1 MNTTIER
8 ILLVENDPEL
18 SDLISRQTLKPLG
31 YQVEIVGAAAQ
42 AIDKVSRFMP
52 DVILANMNLP
62 GLSGKDLLVA
72 LKSQGLEIPIIVI
85 AQKGMEG
92 DVIQAFRLGAA
103 DLIYWPIR
111 EAEVVAAVDR
121 VLGQV
126 RARRERENLA
136 SELRQANQEMGRRVR
151 ELTTIFAIGKAVI
164 TTTDHQDLFHKIVE
178 GAVFVSEADAGWL
191 LVREESNRL
200 FHLKACRNVPK
211 EIASRI
217 NQPWDDGLS
226 ALVALSGEPF
236 TIHGEPLKRFKVNQL
251 GQSAIVV
258 PVKVKKEVVG
268 LLVGMRKAATP
279 FSSGQ
284 QALLEAVA
292 DYASISL
299 VNTHLFKAYE
309 ERVTMLQ
316 TVANSALIDKQ
327 IEEEIL
333 AKTTHELQT
342 AMQAITTNLSLI
354 PGKDT
359 GKMNKEQNTAL
370 GIILENLAS
379 AQAIVELMQSMSGTR
394 GAQKS
399 IRANLHVLIKQVIQ
413 RLQPLA
419 QRSEVKLMVEL
430 PDKPLLAR
438 GDPYH
443 IDKVLE
449 GLLTNAIQ
457 NSRQGSLVKIRVG
470 TPNENAV
477 LVEVLDHGAGID
489 STQLPLIFQHPDRE
503 QVGSSA
509 RSGGIGIS
517 LPLMHEIITNYG
529 GKLWAESQA
538 GQGSVFYF
546 TLQAIP
552 K

>member
-1 MNTTIER
+1 
-8 ILLVENDPEL
+8 
-18 SDLISRQTLKPLG
+18 
-31 YQVEIVGAAAQ
+31 
-42 AIDKVSRFMP
+42 
-52 DVILANMNLP
+52 
-62 GLSGKDLLVA
+62 
-72 LKSQGLEIPIIVI
+72 
-85 AQKGMEG
+85 
-92 DVIQAFRLGAA
+92 
-103 DLIYWPIR
+103 
-111 EAEVVAAVDR
+111 
-121 VLGQV
+121 
-126 RARRERENLA
+126 
-136 SELRQANQEMGRRVR
+136 
-151 ELTTIFAIGKAVI
+151 
-164 TTTDHQDLFHKIVE
+164 
-178 GAVFVSEADAGWL
+178 

-226 ALVALSGEPF
+226 SLVALSGEPF

-309 ERVTMLQ
+309 ERVSMLQ

-342 AMQAITTNLSLI
+342 AMQAITTNLSLL

-359 GKMNKEQNTAL
+359 GKMNKEQNAAL

-419 QRSEVKLMVEL
+419 QRSAVKLTVEL

-438 GDPYH
+438 ADPYH

-449 GLLTNAIQ
+449 GLLNNAIQ
-457 NSRQGSLVKIRVG
+457 SSRQDGMVKIRVE
-470 TPNENAV
+470 TPNESTV

-489 STQLPLIFQHPDRE
+489 AAQMASIFQHPARAE
-503 QVGSSA
+503 VGSSA
-509 RSGGIGIS
+509 HSGGIGIS

-529 GKLWAESQA
+529 GKLWAESQV